1 MKANCIQA
9 EGLNATGR
17 QVDADIRR
25 YLGSFA
31 GRSPDRFCAPSL
43 AAIARAAW
51 TSPLIV
57 KERLQFFE
65 SEGLF
70 IPVVKEI
77 GGERVYGW
85 IVPRK
90 RKGKHKPQASA
101 AGLNGNDGAF
111 LRSCGILTES

>member
-1 MKANCIQA
+1 MQTTIDERSA
-9 EGLNATGR
+9 LNATGSR
-17 QVDADIRR
+17 VDSDIRR

-101 AGLNGNDGAF
+101 AGLNGNDGDF